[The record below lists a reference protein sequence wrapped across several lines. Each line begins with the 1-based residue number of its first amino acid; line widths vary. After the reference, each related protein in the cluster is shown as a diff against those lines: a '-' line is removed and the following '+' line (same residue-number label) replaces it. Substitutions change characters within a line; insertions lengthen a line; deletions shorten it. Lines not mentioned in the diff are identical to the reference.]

1 MKMQCSKEQPI
12 AMRKWTSWLRISL
25 RPCRDAKNG
34 NQKKWH
40 QDMQVHM
47 RREDTPT
54 RRGRIWVGRGI
65 TPSGARHDILRSQPD
80 NTNLRYNWLAF

>member
-1 MKMQCSKEQPI
+1 
-12 AMRKWTSWLRISL
+12 
-25 RPCRDAKNG
+25 
-34 NQKKWH
+34 
-40 QDMQVHM
+40 MQVHM

-80 NTNLRYNWLAF
+80 NTNLRYNWLAYDDFVASLN